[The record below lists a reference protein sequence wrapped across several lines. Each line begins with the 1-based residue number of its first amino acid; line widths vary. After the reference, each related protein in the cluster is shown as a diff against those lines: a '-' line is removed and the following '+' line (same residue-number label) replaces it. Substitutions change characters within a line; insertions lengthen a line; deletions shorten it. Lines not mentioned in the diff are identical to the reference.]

1 VHKPYLVVRSTLK
14 VKNSGMRENVIRSGD
29 MTSYQ
34 PVQVRRAMPSDIPA
48 IFAIERQLFVDPW
61 EQAVFL
67 EALTYFPTTYFVAT
81 FEGAVAGFIV
91 GALEDTGENVYGH
104 LCNFGV
110 DPAFQHCG
118 IGRLLVQRAEHQFA
132 FELASAVQLEVRL
145 SNTPAQKFYR
155 KLGYREVFRIAGY
168 YSNSEDAVVMMKWFR
183 F

>member
-1 VHKPYLVVRSTLK
+1 MR
-14 VKNSGMRENVIRSGD
+14 VKRRGGSEVIRSGD

-34 PVQVRRAMPSDIPA
+34 PVQVRRAMPADIPA
-48 IFAIERQLFVDPW
+48 IGAIERELFVDPW
-61 EQAVFL
+61 DQAVFL

-81 FEGAVAGFIV
+81 CDGALAGFIV
-91 GALEDTGENVYGH
+91 GAPENTGENIYGH
-104 LCNFGV
+104 ICNFGV
-110 DPAFQHCG
+110 APSFQHRG

-145 SNTPAQKFYR
+145 SNTPAQRFYR

-168 YSNSEDAVVMMKWFR
+168 YSNHEDAVVMMKWFR